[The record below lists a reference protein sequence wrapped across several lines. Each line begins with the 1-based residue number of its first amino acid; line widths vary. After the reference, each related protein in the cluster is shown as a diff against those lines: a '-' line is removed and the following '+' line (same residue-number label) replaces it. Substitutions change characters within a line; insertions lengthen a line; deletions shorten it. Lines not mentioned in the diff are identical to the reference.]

1 MNEPRMLVLMVPRE
15 RRDDV
20 VDALLGREELSGF
33 TLLPALGY
41 SRENSHLSVPEQVVG
56 YRDFDRFEVLLD
68 AVDLPRCWNSSRKAA
83 AASGCATGSSRSPP
97 RATCPSHRRHPG
109 RPAGASVNLL

>member
-15 RRDDV
+15 RRDDLI
-20 VDALLGREELSGF
+20 DALLGREELSGF

-41 SRENSHLSVPEQVVG
+41 SREHSHLSVPEQVVG

-68 AVDLPRCWNSSRKAA
+68 AVNLPALLERLSDSC
-83 AASGCATGSSRSPP
+83 
-97 RATCPSHRRHPG
+97 G
-109 RPAGASVNLL
+109 RERLRYWIFEVFAEGHLPVTP